1 MPSESNG
8 VRHVAVSAIT
18 RAVGETLRLASC
30 GARARAGSFF
40 EAENIA
46 FLDPYSQK
54 DRLSPMTSPGLF

>member
-1 MPSESNG
+1 
-8 VRHVAVSAIT
+8 VSAIT